1 MRLPRLALA
10 GTLISALALTLV
22 VAGSAMAGG
31 RPLVAT
37 LTPGAE
43 VGPGTGDP
51 NPAASGTFA
60 STLNP
65 GHNEFCWSMTWSNLS
80 ANATA
85 AHVHVGPAGVAGG
98 VVIPLTT
105 TATTSGSTSG
115 CTTIDDGLAKAIM
128 QDPAGYYV
136 NVHTSVNP
144 PGAIRGQL
152 APPED

>member
-43 VGPGTGDP
+43 PGGGDA
-51 NPAASGTFA
+51 NAAASGSFS

-65 GHNEFCWSMTWSNLS
+65 GHNEFCWSLSWSNLS
-80 ANATA
+80 ANVVA
-85 AHVHVGPAGVAGG
+85 AHVHVAPVGVNGP

-105 TATTSGSTSG
+105 TLTTSGSTSG
-115 CTTIDDGLAKAIM
+115 CTEIGDDLAKAIV
-128 QDPAGYYV
+128 QDPAAYYV
-136 NVHTSVNP
+136 NVHTSANP
-144 PGAIRGQL
+144 GGAIRGQL
-152 APPED
+152 APPEE

>member
-10 GTLISALALTLV
+10 VTLLSALALILV
-22 VAGSAMAGG
+22 VASPVVAGG

-43 VGPGTGDP
+43 PGGGDP
-51 NPAASGTFA
+51 NPAAGGSFA

-65 GHNEFCWSMTWSNLS
+65 GHNEFCYWLSWSNLS
-80 ANATA
+80 ANVAA
-85 AHVHVGPAGVAGG
+85 AHIHVAPAGVNGP

-105 TATTSGSTSG
+105 TPTTSGNSSD
-115 CTTIDDGLAKAIM
+115 CVAIDDALAKAIV
-128 QDPAGYYV
+128 QNPSGYYV

-144 PGAIRGQL
+144 GGAVRGQL
-152 APPED
+152 EPPED